1 MNHGPYGQPPPIEER
16 LRVLPQPPRKAVQ
29 EVGERN
35 RKLNVL
41 LVFAAAAVAIA
52 LMVAAFAW
60 STRGDLT
67 SRADRNQQ
75 TAERADQKAMDASAQ
90 ASAAVEAAKEA
101 NRRLKAAGKPT
112 VPVPTVPTV
121 APVTIFPP
129 VTTGLTSDQIESVR
143 SLISSQLASYRLPP
157 AAVSQI
163 ATAAAALVP
172 KPKDG
177 HTPTAAELKPLAVAA
192 QAAYCA
198 DGKCIPKP
206 GANGT
211 VGPSGPPGP
220 AGPTGS
226 PGQDGK
232 DAPPLTSE
240 QIKPIVTEAF
250 TAYCAQPGE
259 PCRGERGAQGDEG
272 ETGRGIAS
280 MTCPNDENILT
291 ADPWII
297 RWTKDPMQ
305 TEGGVCRAAGIP

>member
-16 LRVLPQPPRKAVQ
+16 LRVLPEPPRKAVQ

-41 LVFAAAAVAIA
+41 LVFAAAAMAIA
-52 LMVAAFAW
+52 MMVAALAW

-67 SRADRNQQ
+67 ARADRNEQ
-75 TAERADQKAMDASAQ
+75 AAAAADQKAVQ
-90 ASAAVEAAKEA
+90 AAGQANAAAAAAEEA

-112 VPVPTVPTV
+112 VPVPSV

-143 SLISSQLASYRLPP
+143 SLISSQLATYRLPA

-163 ATAAAALVP
+163 ATAAAAMVP

-177 HTPTAAELKPLAVAA
+177 HTPTAAELKPLVVAA

-198 DGKCIPKP
+198 DGKCTPKP
-206 GANGT
+206 AKDGT
-211 VGPSGPPGP
+211 PGVAGPTGPPGP
-220 AGPTGS
+220 AGPTGA
-226 PGQDGK
+226 PGK
-232 DAPPLTSE
+232 DAPPLTAE
-240 QIKPIVTEAF
+240 QIQPIVTEAF
-250 TAYCAQPGE
+250 EAYCAQPGE
-259 PCRGERGAQGDEG
+259 PCRGGRGPQGDQG
-272 ETGRGIAS
+272 DTGRGISS
-280 MTCPNDENILT
+280 MTCPNDGDILT